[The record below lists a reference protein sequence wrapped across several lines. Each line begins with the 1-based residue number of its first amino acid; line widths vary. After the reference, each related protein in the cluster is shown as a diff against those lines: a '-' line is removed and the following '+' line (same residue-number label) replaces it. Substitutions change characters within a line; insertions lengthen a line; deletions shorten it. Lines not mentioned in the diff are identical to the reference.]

1 MKEAIK
7 KQNWC
12 NDANKKYARELDDLY
27 KVGSRVDAWR
37 DFFKSASCGML
48 KKLSGDIIYFNKF
61 EYFERLICELKC
73 TEGKAIASIE
83 KVTLSEPEINF
94 LRDDIYDSR
103 AWCRLP
109 LSCFAL
115 TKGFNERTER
125 DLMQWDVLKYNQM
138 PEVQLGINK
147 AWTVSRGWFK
157 FSHKIKNDERYAEIS
172 FNHPQ
177 LDKRFKG
184 RRWCADGKFP
194 RSATRQE
201 MEAVLWGKVNTE
213 CQKHLVTVEPFGESQ
228 Q

>member
-12 NDANKKYARELDDLY
+12 NDANRKYARELDELY

-37 DFFKSASCGML
+37 GFFKSDPCKML

-61 EYFERLICELKC
+61 EYFERLICELSC
-73 TEGKAIASIE
+73 TEAKAIAEIK
-83 KVTLSEPEINF
+83 KVMLSEPEINF
-94 LRDDIYDSR
+94 IRDDIYDSR

-109 LSCFAL
+109 LSCFVS

-125 DLMQWDVLKYNQM
+125 DMMQWDVLKYNQM

-147 AWTVSRGWFK
+147 EWVVSRGWFT

-172 FNHPQ
+172 FYHPQ
-177 LDKRFKG
+177 LDSRFKG
-184 RRWCADGKFP
+184 HRWCAGGKFP
-194 RSATRQE
+194 RSSTRQE
-201 MEAVLWGKVNTE
+201 MEAALWEKVNVE
-213 CQKHLVTVEPFGESQ
+213 CKKHLVTIGD
-228 Q
+228 